1 MRRFIDVG
9 ILPEFVKL
17 TRCADDEIV
26 EASVVSLTRKLAQT
40 EIDTKW
46 WQIPDV
52 PKTKRSQESDHSW
65 RWAERLGQL
74 RDRQWFSALAI
85 QTDDGRI
92 QGAILYR
99 SDALSFVEAGVGAV
113 NIEAVA
119 TAPQNRSWLVSAP
132 VYRGVGS
139 GLVFC
144 AVLHSYHLGLG
155 GRVNLVSVNDHRTI
169 AFYNHL
175 GFTQVGYDG
184 EEGEERLPK
193 FELDA
198 NAAQSWLQKEEYEN
212 EPQN

>member
-1 MRRFIDVG
+1 MG
-9 ILPEFVKL
+9 IVPETIELIRV
-17 TRCADDEIV
+17 ADDEIV
-26 EASVVSLTRKLAQT
+26 KASVVTLTRKLAQV

-74 RDRQWFSALAI
+74 RGSQWFSALAV

-119 TAPQNRSWLVSAP
+119 TAPRNRSWLVSAP
-132 VYRGVGS
+132 MYRGVGS

-144 AVLHSYHLGLG
+144 AVLHSYQLGLG
-155 GRVNLVSVNDHRTI
+155 GRVNLVSVNDRRTI
-169 AFYNHL
+169 EFYNHL
-175 GFTQVGYDG
+175 GFTQAGYDG

-198 NAAQSWLQKEEYEN
+198 NAAQSWLLKDRVRE
-212 EPQN
+212 